1 MMIVFERG
9 AKPEQVQAVEEELRA
24 QGVETRRV
32 RAAGKPVLHVLCG
45 RVASPGKVFTHDAV
59 EGIVATSGPRIR
71 REGHRFYPYH
81 ALQWFAIWIVV
92 VAVLVLLAGQLPPG
106 IGIAID
112 LRTPPSEV
120 VVPWYGR
127 AATGFL
133 ALFPQSLSWLAWTVM
148 VAVLALFVA
157 LPRLDRKADRPRLV
171 VVGAVAA
178 LLFAIG
184 WLAVGGAA

>member
-1 MMIVFERG
+1 MIVFERG
-9 AKPEQVQAVEEELRA
+9 AKPEQVQAVEDELRA
-24 QGVETRRV
+24 QGVETRCV
-32 RAAGKPVLHVLCG
+32 RAAGKPVLHVLGG
-45 RVASPGKVFTHDAV
+45 RVAKPGKVLAHDAV

-92 VAVLVLLAGQLPPG
+92 VAVLVLFAGQLPPG
-106 IGIAID
+106 IGVPID
-112 LRTPPSEV
+112 LQTPPSQV

-148 VAVLALFVA
+148 VAVAALLVA
-157 LPRLDRKADRPRLV
+157 LPRLDRSAGRPRLV
-171 VVGAVAA
+171 VGGAVLA
-178 LLFAIG
+178 LVFAIG
-184 WLAVGGAA
+184 WLAIGDAA